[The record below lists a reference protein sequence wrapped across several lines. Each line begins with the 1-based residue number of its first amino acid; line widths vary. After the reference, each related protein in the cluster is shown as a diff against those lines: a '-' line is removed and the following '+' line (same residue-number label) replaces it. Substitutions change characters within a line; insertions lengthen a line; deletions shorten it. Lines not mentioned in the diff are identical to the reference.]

1 MVETATTLNRNRLA
15 RTQKVQT
22 KRRSRRDTDK
32 IIGTRDVAT
41 IIGINGVMILLKEFT
56 ATKEDDDD
64 EQQKN
69 KHNRSL
75 VTVLYQCIWSYA
87 VFVYPFSYK
96 YYLLHPVAVFVFVFV
111 AVRSPTF
118 CCFFFFF
125 FFDSLIFLC
134 L

>member
-1 MVETATTLNRNRLA
+1 MTKEGQVNKQMNEWTIDVNYGNKMVETATTLNRNRLA

-56 ATKEDDDD
+56 ATKEEDD

-69 KHNRSL
+69 K
-75 VTVLYQCIWSYA
+75 
-87 VFVYPFSYK
+87 
-96 YYLLHPVAVFVFVFV
+96 
-111 AVRSPTF
+111 
-118 CCFFFFF
+118 
-125 FFDSLIFLC
+125 
-134 L
+134 